1 MKNYILICFSFFV
14 IQNTQAQDPTIVD
27 LKKITESVIKKDP
40 ADSIPKIWSKGVNF
54 SLNIGQ
60 SALNNWSAGGDDF
73 SFSLNSYL
81 NLFAFYKKDKISWD
95 NGMQLLYGV
104 MQTSGRGRRKT
115 GDRIDF
121 SSKYGY
127 SINNHIN
134 LAGLVNVRSQF
145 SNGYKYKKDEP
156 DAPGTLTSRPFTP
169 TYIILSLGL
178 DYKRFHNFSFFISP
192 LSARWVIV
200 SDRSLGSTY
209 GLDSGKI
216 VKKEFGAFA
225 SIKHSSK
232 IAKNI
237 ELKSKMDFFSNYLY
251 KPGNIDIT
259 LINIL
264 TAKINSHI
272 NFNFNLEMIYD
283 NDTQNVDPTKG
294 PAPQWLQLMGIGVAY
309 KFDN

>member
-14 IQNTQAQDPTIVD
+14 IQNIQAQDPTIVD
-27 LKKITESVIKKDP
+27 LKKITESVIKRDL
-40 ADSIPKIWSKGVNF
+40 ADSIPKIWSKGVDF
-54 SLNIGQ
+54 SLNISQ

-81 NLFAFYKKDKISWD
+81 NLFAFYKKNKISWD
-95 NGMQLLYGV
+95 NGLQLLYGV

-127 SINNHIN
+127 SIKKHFN
-134 LAGLVNVRSQF
+134 LAGLFNVRSQF
-145 SNGYKYKKDEP
+145 SNGYKYKKDDPE
-156 DAPGTLTSRPFTP
+156 AAGTLTSKSFTP

-178 DYKRFHNFSFFISP
+178 DYKRLHNFSFFVSP

-200 SDRSLGSTY
+200 SDKSLGPIY

-216 VKKEFGAFA
+216 VKKELGAYA
-225 SIKHSSK
+225 SIKHATK
-232 IAKNI
+232 LGKNI
-237 ELKSKMDFFSNYLY
+237 ELKSKIEFFSNYLHN
-251 KPGNIDIT
+251 PENIDIT
-259 LINIL
+259 WINVL

-294 PAPQWLQLMGIGVAY
+294 PAAQWLQLMGIGVAY
-309 KFDN
+309 KFEK